1 MKHWY
6 KKKPE
11 ILFEQ
16 FDGSNEMIDKYG
28 LSRIIALDGEFTDTF
43 YFEDRMK
50 LTIGDWIA
58 TVTNGEHWSVKDEIF
73 KKTFWSFGQLIGKT
87 NETYYL
93 RIN

>member
-16 FDGSNEMIDKYG
+16 FDGSNEMIDKYR

-43 YFEDRMK
+43 YFEDKMK

-58 TVTNGEHWSVKDEIF
+58 TVTNGEHWSVDEEN
-73 KKTFWSFGQLIGKT
+73 K
-87 NETYYL
+87 
-93 RIN
+93 